1 MLTVA
6 IQAGGQSLRMGS
18 DKGLLP
24 LAGKPLIEH
33 LLARVA
39 GLGDEI
45 LITTNQPQGYSYLGV
60 KLVADSVPGS
70 GALVGL
76 KTALSAAQ
84 GSSVLVLACDM
95 PFVSRPLL
103 QHLIRLA
110 PQADVVIPQHGGN
123 YEPLHAVYN
132 KYNCLLALETALE
145 AGEKRLFSFFPLV
158 QVAIVGE
165 VELAHLDPKGS
176 SFININTPEELDQ
189 AERMLAEGR
198 W

>member
-33 LLARVA
+33 LLARVD

-45 LITTNQPQGYSYLGV
+45 LITTNQPQRYSYLGV
-60 KLVADSVPGS
+60 KLVADAVPDAGTL
-70 GALVGL
+70 AGL
-76 KTALSAAQ
+76 QTALSAAQ
-84 GSSVLVLACDM
+84 GASVLVLACDM

-110 PQADVVIPQHGGN
+110 PQADVVIPQHRGN

-132 KYNCLLALETALE
+132 KYNCLHALEAALE
-145 AGEKRLFSFFPLV
+145 AGEKRVISFFPRV

-165 VELAHLDPKGS
+165 AELARLDPKGS
-176 SFININTPEELDQ
+176 SFFNINTPEELDQ
-189 AERMLAEGR
+189 AERMLAE
-198 W
+198 